1 MNRRKKKSRLM
12 TSDLQRPVRLINAA
26 VNLNATTLTTIYT
39 VPAKTV
45 AIVREIF
52 IANYD
57 GSARNLNLQW
67 VDTSASATYSLIY
80 DKQVATDDYLRL
92 DNLNI
97 YLDATDI
104 LKAQAATADAFNI
117 SVFIEE
123 LFTPIL

>member
-1 MNRRKKKSRLM
+1 M
-12 TSDLQRPVRLINAA
+12 TSDLQRPVRL
-26 VNLNATTLTTIYT
+26 VNVGVDLTSTNLTSVYT

-57 GSARNLNLQW
+57 SSARNLNLQW
-67 VDTSASATYSLIY
+67 TDTSASATYSLIH
-80 DKQVATDDYLRL
+80 DKQIATDAYLRL

-104 LKAQAATADAFNI
+104 LKVQAATADAFYV

>member
-1 MNRRKKKSRLM
+1 M
-12 TSDLQRPVRLINAA
+12 TSDLQRPVRLVNAA
-26 VNLNATTLTTIYT
+26 VNLTATTLTTIYT

-52 IANYD
+52 IANYNA
-57 GSARNLNLQW
+57 SARNLNLQW
-67 VDTSASATYSLIY
+67 TDTSASATYSLIH
-80 DKQVATDDYLRL
+80 DKQIPTDDYLRL

-97 YLDATDI
+97 YLDATDV
-104 LKAQAATADAFNI
+104 LKAQAATADAFYV

>member
-1 MNRRKKKSRLM
+1 MAGN
-12 TSDLQRPVRLINAA
+12 LQRPVRLVNVG
-26 VNLNATTLTTIYT
+26 VNLTTTNLTTVYT
-39 VPAKTV
+39 VPAKTSS
-45 AIVREIF
+45 IIREMF

-57 GSARNLNLQW
+57 SSARNLNIQW
-67 VDTSASATYSLIY
+67 TDSSASATYSLIH

-97 YLDATDI
+97 YLDAADI
-104 LKAQAATADAFNI
+104 LKAQAATANAFYV

>member
-1 MNRRKKKSRLM
+1 M
-12 TSDLQRPVRLINAA
+12 TSDLQRPVRLVNAA
-26 VNLNATTLTTIYT
+26 VNLTATTLTTIYT

-57 GSARNLNLQW
+57 GSARNLNIQW
-67 VDTSASATYSLIY
+67 VDTS
-80 DKQVATDDYLRL
+80 LRL

-97 YLDATDI
+97 YLDATDV
-104 LKAQAATADAFNI
+104 LKAQAATADAFYV

-123 LFTPIL
+123 LYTPIL